1 MVLDKLKE
9 MDTKMQEL
17 DAKGK
22 ELDSKINAADA
33 KENETDAKIKAIED
47 REQEMNS
54 TLNDLRTRV
63 ENSKDAII
71 STTTSYRGHNY
82 LLSKPILVN
91 VHEANRLCRL
101 YGGYLAEINDKQ
113 EFQHLADFSNSS
125 VSGSVSTG
133 VMLGAT
139 DEGHE
144 GRWTFLTSGGNM
156 TSFLWNGSEPNGGL
170 RENCLF
176 MWSNQKLM
184 IDSACLIYTSGWQ
197 WRFLCEVNA

>member
-1 MVLDKLKE
+1 MVLDMFKE
-9 MDTKMQEL
+9 MDIRM
-17 DAKGK
+17 K
-22 ELDSKINAADA
+22 ELKA
-33 KENETDAKIKAIED
+33 KDKEFDAKITAIEA
-47 REQEMNS
+47 REQEMNYK
-54 TLNDLRTRV
+54 LNDLRTRV

-71 STTTSYRGHNY
+71 STTTGYRGHNY

-113 EFQHLADFSNSS
+113 EFQHLADFSSS
-125 VSGSVSTG
+125 HVPGSVSIG

-156 TSFLWNGSEPNGGL
+156 TSFVWGNSEPSRGANQD
-170 RENCLF
+170 CLYISTNSKT
-176 MWSNQKLM
+176 MM
-184 IDSACLIYTSGWQ
+184 DEICLKYTSVWQ
-197 WRFLCEVNA
+197 WRFLCEINA